1 MPFLIQQRPPRLQTT
16 YNNKISAAFP
26 LSTFPQGDFHRAE
39 ENRLNLSQLQLQL
52 QPARDREALIF
63 SLEAAGCLVGEE
75 IYWLQTEIL
84 FENEVVW
91 RGEIGLFYDET
102 LPNIRFIGA
111 IPLPAAKLWSPEEPN
126 LYVLHLTLFR
136 GTKFLDRLETNF
148 GLAKG
153 SPENSQLNLINIRL

>member
-1 MPFLIQQRPPRLQTT
+1 MPFLVQQRPPRLHTS
-16 YNNKISAAFP
+16 YNKFPAAIP
-26 LSTFPQGDFHRAE
+26 LSTFPQSDFHCAE

-75 IYWLQTEIL
+75 IYWLQTEVLLEI
-84 FENEVVW
+84 EVVW

-111 IPLPAAKLWSPEEPN
+111 IPLPAAKLWSPQEPN

-148 GLAKG
+148 SLAKG
-153 SPENSQLNLINIRL
+153 SPENSQLSLINVRL

>member
-1 MPFLIQQRPPRLQTT
+1 MPFLIQQRPPRLQNL
-16 YNNKISAAFP
+16 YNKFPAAIP
-26 LSTFPQGDFHRAE
+26 LSTFPQADFQYAE
-39 ENRLNLSQLQLQL
+39 ETRLNLSPLQLQL
-52 QPARDREALIF
+52 QPARNREALMF
-63 SLEAAGCLVGEE
+63 SLEVAGCLVGEE
-75 IYWLQTEIL
+75 IYWLQTEVL

-102 LPNIRFIGA
+102 LPSIRFIGA
-111 IPLPAAKLWSPEEPN
+111 IPLPAAKLWSPQEPN

-148 GLAKG
+148 GLVKG